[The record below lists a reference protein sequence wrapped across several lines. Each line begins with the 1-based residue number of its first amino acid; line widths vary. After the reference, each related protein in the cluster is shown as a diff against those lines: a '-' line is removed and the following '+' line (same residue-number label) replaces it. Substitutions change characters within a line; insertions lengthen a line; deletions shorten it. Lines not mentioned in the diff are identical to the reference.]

1 MGKFKTYL
9 KKLLPIL
16 FTFTLLSL
24 YTLASPKYSVVNLN
38 IEAKINRDGSVNIT
52 ELVEYNSYNINGIL
66 YNIDYSG
73 YGELKDLQVFY
84 EQNSEFY
91 PAKNSNSHNKGTY
104 TVNNSDELMKIKLYY
119 PMRNQNKWFL
129 FNYTL
134 TQGVTVYN
142 DIAQFNRKMVGKSW
156 KSNIDNIKV
165 KITLP
170 EKVPTNKI
178 KAFGHGPLIGDV
190 DIINGKEILY
200 TLHNYY
206 SGEFVEANILFPKDI
221 LSNIDPS
228 HIKNEDGYDKIL
240 KMENKLADKA
250 DLHRKFLEM
259 KDIIEDLIF
268 VVFLAWVAFVLFFN
282 YIQNIRKH
290 KVNIEHREYFK
301 EAPNNFSPA
310 VGGAI
315 ACGGILPNH
324 LLATVID
331 LVRRDYLEISE
342 GEESILRK
350 KNLDLKDLKDY
361 EKFVIEWYIDE
372 LGDGSQISMEEIERV
387 IKDRKNAINF
397 GKKYEKWQSMVAS
410 DLENIGF
417 KREKKNKLPIILAI
431 LTAVLGLPSG
441 VFLSVYFNDGKFI
454 FFPFISFF
462 IIMFSTSGRRYT
474 LEAEKLRAEWLDYKK
489 FLIDY
494 RNFKEAKLSPIYIWE
509 QHFIYAIALGVA
521 EEVAKGYSEIYVENN
536 DIDRRRLNRM
546 PLVGMYG
553 RNSRFRNIERTISNS
568 VIHSTRALSNSRPSS
583 RGSGGGFSGCS
594 SGGGGSRGGG
604 GAF

>member
-9 KKLLPIL
+9 NKLLPIL
-16 FTFTLLSL
+16 FTFALLSL

-104 TVNNSDELMKIKLYY
+104 TLNNSDELMKIKLYY

-206 SGEFVEANILFPKDI
+206 SGEFVETNVLFPRDI

-228 HIKNEDGYDKIL
+228 IIKNEDGYDKIL
-240 KMENKLADKA
+240 KLENKLADRA
-250 DLHRKFLEM
+250 DLHRKILEM
-259 KDIIEDLIF
+259 KDMIGALIF
-268 VVFLAWVAFVLFFN
+268 AIFLAWIAFILLFN

-331 LVRRDYLEISE
+331 LVRRDYLEISV

-387 IKDRKNAINF
+387 IKDRKSAINF
-397 GKKYEKWQSMVAS
+397 GQKYEKWQSMVVS
-410 DLENIGF
+410 DLKNVGF
-417 KREKKNKLPIILAI
+417 KREKKNKLPIALAI
-431 LTAVLGLPSG
+431 LTAVLGLPTG
-441 VFLSVYFNDGKFI
+441 VFLSAYFNDGKFI
-454 FFPFISFF
+454 SFPFISFF
-462 IIMFSTSGRRYT
+462 LIMFSTSGRRYT
-474 LEAEKLRAEWLDYKK
+474 LEAENLRAEWLDYKK

-509 QHFIYAIALGVA
+509 QHFTYAIALGVA

-536 DIDRRRLNRM
+536 DIDRRRFNRI
-546 PLVGMYG
+546 PLIGMYG

-583 RGSGGGFSGCS
+583 RGSGGGFSGGS